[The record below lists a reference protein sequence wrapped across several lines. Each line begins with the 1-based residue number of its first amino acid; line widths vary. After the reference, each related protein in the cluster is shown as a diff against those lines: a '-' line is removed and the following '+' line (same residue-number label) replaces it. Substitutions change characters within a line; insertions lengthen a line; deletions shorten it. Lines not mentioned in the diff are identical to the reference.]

1 MFFWIEDHIF
11 INKIN
16 NLISCIDEMKKNNVD
31 QLWYSWFKKNVRS
44 NFEIIKPEIKDK
56 NITVYRIDKTS
67 IKKIKKNQKGF
78 LYYFLCKYNV

>member
-31 QLWYSWFKKNVRS
+31 QLWYSWFKKNV
-44 NFEIIKPEIKDK
+44 EAILK
-56 NITVYRIDKTS
+56 
-67 IKKIKKNQKGF
+67 
-78 LYYFLCKYNV
+78 